1 MTLVYLE
8 LERDLSACPVPW
20 QNFIEY
26 CQTVKDK
33 VGYPYYTGVP
43 SAILSQE
50 LLPYNAEADL
60 ENWGAY
66 VEFKSEKD
74 LSWFIM
80 RWS

>member
-1 MTLVYLE
+1 MVMTLAYLE
-8 LERDLSACPVPW
+8 LERDLSACPIAW
-20 QNFIEY
+20 QNFIKY
-26 CQTVKDK
+26 CQTIEFNA
-33 VGYPYYTGVP
+33 YCGVP
-43 SAILSQE
+43 AKVLSQE